1 MAPVP
6 GTITVNFI
14 SNYNGGHRV
23 CWRTGGAGAY
33 DCTTIVMCAGG
44 GAPCQAII
52 PVTVD
57 NETCDQVVFD
67 GYVQA
72 VCQVEGSLT
81 DRIPF
86 TVTFTPDPT
95 CDKWD
100 VECTS
105 VNIPSYTII
114 DSGSGYTVG
123 SNPALTIVGGGGSAA
138 AAYGVVGDGG
148 LKTFTITNGGAGYNG
163 GGSAV
168 FANVPAVNIVGA
180 GVGALLDVTVT
191 LGVITAVTIST
202 GNTDPGTGYAPA
214 DTFDFN
220 NANLGG
226 SGAGAI
232 ITVNTVN
239 TGEVQYIV
247 VTNTGSGYSSAPT
260 VTVATSP
267 ILRARAE
274 ANLGQCAG
282 FDFGNDCDGNP
293 IGNVEPQDLG
303 YVYKKCSSV
312 APTPPS
318 GWNTVA
324 NGCCYD
330 CVTVVFTAVGVNAD
344 VTYTSCTTGE
354 LLTATVLVGT
364 PLSVC
369 AADNS
374 WYWDPS
380 FTVTVGTTPGCP

>member
-14 SNYNGGHRV
+14 SNYIGGHRV

-33 DCTTIVMCAGG
+33 DCTTIVICAGN
-44 GAPCQAII
+44 GAACQAII

-57 NETCDQVVFD
+57 NDTCDQVIFD

-86 TVTFTPDPT
+86 SVIFTPDPT

-100 VECTS
+100 VVCST
-105 VNIPSYTII
+105 VDIPSYTLLTP
-114 DSGSGYTVG
+114 GGGYTVG

-163 GGSAV
+163 GGSAT
-168 FANVPAVNIVGA
+168 FFNVPAVNLIGA
-180 GVGALLDVTVT
+180 GVGALLNVTVT
-191 LGVITAVTIST
+191 LGVITAVVISAS
-202 GNTDPGTGYAPA
+202 NTAPGTGYAGA
-214 DTFDFN
+214 DTFEFN

-226 SGAGAI
+226 SGAGVI

-239 TGEVQYIV
+239 TGEIQYIV
-247 VTNTGSGYSSAPT
+247 VTNTGSGYSSLPT

-267 ILRARAE
+267 FLRATAE
-274 ANLGQCAG
+274 ANLGQCPT

-293 IGNVEPQDLG
+293 IGFVDPQDLG
-303 YVYKKCSSV
+303 FVYKKCSPTT
-312 APTPPS
+312 PTPS
-318 GWNTVA
+318 TGWTVVA
-324 NGCCYD
+324 GGCCYE
-330 CVTVVFTAVGVNAD
+330 CVTAQFTAVGSDAD
-344 VTYTSCTTGE
+344 VNYTSCTTGE
-354 LLTATVLVGT
+354 LLTVTVVVGV
-364 PLSVC
+364 PQSVC
-369 AADNS
+369 ATDNS
-374 WYWDPS
+374 WYWAAEAD
-380 FTVTVGTTPGCP
+380 VTVATTPGCP